1 MPHQHT
7 SYNGLAKPALR
18 MLNGFLTFYYGAL
31 NSSCYDEDSVPGGG
45 LLGISPVGFCLV
57 DPTSHTWTS
66 LPGVTE
72 GLGTGSVRPLFVAS
86 GCLPASPGPLLF
98 AGLPPSLFS

>member
-7 SYNGLAKPALR
+7 SYKGLAKPALR

-31 NSSCYDEDSVPGGG
+31 NFSCYYGDSAPGGG
-45 LLGISPVGFCLV
+45 LLEILLMER
-57 DPTSHTWTS
+57 THAHMWTS

-72 GLGTGSVRPLFVAS
+72 GLGTGSVRPLFRARRFVLTS
-86 GCLPASPGPLLF
+86 SSLPLL
-98 AGLPPSLFS
+98 L